1 MKIAHKMALSM
12 LVLALCLMVIA
23 PASAGV
29 TTANGWYEGKE
40 IYYTDQ
46 GPEKVTERADNQIYL
61 IGDNRKYQANVVLHI
76 PGEVGYTP
84 HWNVNVVH
92 TAVGKTVQDIVN
104 AGFASVYFMPGA
116 TDNNVLFDDA
126 ADILAAQ
133 SAGLVTIDQPGVV
146 VLCPIFSE
154 KAADAP
160 GNKPLSETFTAL
172 NLDSTF

>member
-1 MKIAHKMALSM
+1 MNLDKIALSM
-12 LVLALCLMVIA
+12 LVLTIGLIVVV

-29 TTANGWYEGKE
+29 ATANGWYEGEE
-40 IYYTDQ
+40 IYYTDL
-46 GPEKVTERADNQIYL
+46 GPEKVTERGDNQIYL

-76 PGEVGYTP
+76 PGEVGYSP

-92 TAVGKTVQDIVN
+92 TAAGKTVQDIVDK
-104 AGFASVYFMPGA
+104 GFASNDFIPGA

-126 ADILAAQ
+126 ADITAAQ
-133 SAGLVTIDQPGVV
+133 SAGLVTIDRPGVV
-146 VLCPIFSE
+146 VLCPVFSK

-160 GNKPLSETFTAL
+160 GNEPLPEMFAPL